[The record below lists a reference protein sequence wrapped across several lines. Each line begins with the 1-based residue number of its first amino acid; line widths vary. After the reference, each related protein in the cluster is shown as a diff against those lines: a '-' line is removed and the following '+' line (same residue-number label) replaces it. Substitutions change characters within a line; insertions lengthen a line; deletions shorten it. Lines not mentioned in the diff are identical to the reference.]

1 MHHKGELI
9 LFTGGILTKMDKEK
23 NSAEQVKIQDQTAET
38 NYTKDSKTKDTEL
51 AEELGSNDFRSAF
64 KNPVTG
70 EERLY

>member
-1 MHHKGELI
+1 
-9 LFTGGILTKMDKEK
+9 MDKEK
-23 NSAEQVKIQDQTAET
+23 NSVKQVEVQDQTSEK
-38 NYTKDSKTKDTEL
+38 NYIKGSETKDTEL

>member
-1 MHHKGELI
+1 
-9 LFTGGILTKMDKEK
+9 MDKEK
-23 NSAEQVKIQDQTAET
+23 NSEKQVKVQHQNAET
-38 NYTKDSKTKDTEL
+38 NYIKGSETKDTEL